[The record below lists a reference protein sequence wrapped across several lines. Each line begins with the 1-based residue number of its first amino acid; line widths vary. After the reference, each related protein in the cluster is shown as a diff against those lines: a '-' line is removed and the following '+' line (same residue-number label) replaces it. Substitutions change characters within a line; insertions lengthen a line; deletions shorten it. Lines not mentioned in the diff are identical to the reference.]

1 MTLELLLSLIG
12 TIGGFLIAWT
22 AYQKLRPEKKKIEV
36 EAEYREVEAS
46 ALIAD
51 KAMQLLRQMEESLTN
66 ERERLVRANVDLMAQ
81 LAAAQGEIED
91 LLEDAKGHQEVIQEC
106 RRHSERLRERYD
118 GVIGYLKEY
127 VEIIDTLLIQM
138 REEGIKPQVK
148 LPKDWEGE
156 K

>member
-1 MTLELLLSLIG
+1 M
-12 TIGGFLIAWT
+12 
-22 AYQKLRPEKKKIEV
+22 RPEKKKIEV

-91 LLEDAKGHQEVIQEC
+91 LLEDAKGHQEIIQEC

-138 REEGIKPQVK
+138 KEVGIKPQVK
-148 LPKDWEGE
+148 LPKDWEG
-156 K
+156 